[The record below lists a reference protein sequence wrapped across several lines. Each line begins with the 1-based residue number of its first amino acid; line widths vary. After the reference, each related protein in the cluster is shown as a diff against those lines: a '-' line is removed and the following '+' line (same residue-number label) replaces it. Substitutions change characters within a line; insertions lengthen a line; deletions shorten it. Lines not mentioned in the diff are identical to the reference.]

1 MKTIRYFLLFAICLL
16 VPACGSEKHDQT
28 DDSLISDGT
37 DNIEKE
43 EISCDEY
50 EFTNYEF
57 KYEAYIQ
64 DLLECMNMPRPADS
78 YNYPV
83 YPCMEEWKSFR
94 TGQEMEDACQVHVC
108 ALDKLSTQ
116 ALIQAIWESPF
127 IMTMYAHDDQR
138 VVPLSFLRNNN
149 AGVEL
154 LKRSDA
160 GKGLYERLIQMSVSR
175 ENIRSR
181 AIFDFLC
188 IFISHEVFLS
198 QLSTDEMKTLIIT
211 MLNNVW
217 LQDDTDFFLLRPSTA
232 FLTARIL
239 LSANYA
245 PFVDAVNNND
255 DLKSFLYSSSGYIH
269 AVWGVGNDITQYII
283 EFGKQFIEN

>member
-1 MKTIRYFLLFAICLL
+1 MKPINYFLLFAICLL
-16 VPACGSEKHDQT
+16 VPACGSENQT
-28 DDSLISDGT
+28 DDSLISDST
-37 DNIEKE
+37 DIIEEE

-78 YNYPV
+78 YNHPV
-83 YPCMEEWKSFR
+83 YPCMEEWKNFR
-94 TGQEMEDACQVHVC
+94 TGQEMEDACQVPVC

-116 ALIQAIWESPF
+116 ALIQAIWEYPF
-127 IMTMYAHDDQR
+127 IMTMYAHDNPT
-138 VVPLSFLRNNN
+138 VVPASIFRSNN

-154 LKRSDA
+154 SKRSDS
-160 GKGLYERLIQMSVSR
+160 GKGLYERFIQMDVSR
-175 ENIRSR
+175 ENIMSR
-181 AIFDFLC
+181 TIFDFSCL
-188 IFISHEVFLS
+188 FISHEVFLS
-198 QLSTDEMKTLIIT
+198 QLSADEMKTLIIT

-232 FLTARIL
+232 YLTARIL

-255 DLKSFLYSSSGYIH
+255 DLKSFLYTSSGYVH
-269 AVWGVGNDITQYII
+269 ALRGIGNDITQYII
-283 EFGKQFIEN
+283 EFGKQFLEN